1 MVAMSVDVR
10 QVTVAGF
17 LRGLRIAILVVT
29 AVPLLGLAL
38 PNMLAR
44 LDAPPGP
51 VIQVAYFLLPAAVV
65 AADTV
70 LLARDRFWGPWRG
83 PVLGLL
89 LVAYLSFTL
98 WLPADAVFT
107 VDNWY
112 FNIIGW
118 FGVLLLFDRPL
129 RSLLVYLAGYLAVT
143 ALPAVVHG
151 AMNRVELSGL
161 AVTAVSV
168 GGFQVL
174 TASAA
179 GALRRVAASAAQASA
194 SAERTRTRR
203 AIARRVH
210 QDRRRR
216 YVEIAAT
223 ARPLLAGLADGTLDP
238 ADADVARRCAIEAAR
253 LRRLFAE
260 SDESDDPLLHEI
272 RACVDVAERRGVPVE
287 VISQGRWPALP
298 REVRR
303 ALTDGP
309 MQVLSTVRDAARVA
323 IVGTSDT
330 VSVSVLADRAAPI
343 ARPPETDG
351 VATTSLSSGNRL
363 WVEAT
368 WRAAT

>member
-1 MVAMSVDVR
+1 MSVDVR
-10 QVTVAGF
+10 QVTVVGF

-29 AVPLLGLAL
+29 AAPVLGLAL
-38 PNMLAR
+38 PSMLGR

-51 VIQVAYFLLPAAVV
+51 VEQLGYFALPAAVV
-65 AADTV
+65 VADTV
-70 LLARDRFWGPWRG
+70 LLVRDRSWGRARG

-89 LVAYLSFTL
+89 LLAYLTFTL
-98 WLPADAVFT
+98 RLPADAVFT

-112 FNIIGW
+112 FNVIGW

-129 RSLLVYLAGYLAVT
+129 RSLLVYVAGYLAVT
-143 ALPAVVHG
+143 ALPAVLHG
-151 AMNRVELSGL
+151 HAERVALVGL

-168 GGFQVL
+168 AGFQVL
-174 TASAA
+174 TASAT
-179 GALRRVAASAAQASA
+179 GALRRVAGSAAHASAAAQ
-194 SAERTRTRR
+194 RTRTRR

-210 QDRRRR
+210 EDRRRR
-216 YVEIAAT
+216 YAEVAAT

-238 ADADVARRCAIEAAR
+238 ADADVARRCAVEAAR

-260 SDESDDPLLHEI
+260 SDETDDPLLHEV

-287 VISQGRWPALP
+287 VVSQGSWPVLP

-309 MQVLSTVRDAARVA
+309 MQVLSTVQDKARVA
-323 IVGTSDT
+323 LVGAQET
-330 VSVSVLADRAAPI
+330 VSVSVLADRAATI
-343 ARPPETDG
+343 AEPPETHG
-351 VATTSLSSGNRL
+351 VRTTSLTSGTRV

-368 WRAAT
+368 WRAQ